1 MEIVHRNPHATRHQP
16 GLVGKSR
23 GRGVAPPTLR
33 GPGDTR
39 DELADTDAPRLS
51 RYKPRA
57 AGGFMVDTSISF
69 MRSLCMGVIEEQVIL
84 PFPKVQEDQ
93 RETLRGVIDAIN
105 QLLGGREH
113 DFRKWDREGE
123 LPKEF
128 IEELKQF
135 GLFGLVI
142 PEEYGGMGF
151 KSTAYSRTLQ
161 EIAKHDASVAVTIGA
176 HSSIGMRGL
185 LLYGTE
191 EQRQKYYPKLAT
203 GEMIAAFCL
212 TEPGA
217 GSDAA
222 AIKTRAIKQ
231 GDQWLLNGNKLWI
244 TNGGI
249 ADFFTVFAKT
259 GEDQGRP
266 HITTFIVTRDM
277 PGVSVGPHE
286 DKMGIRASS
295 TTTVHFDNVSVPD
308 ANVLGPVDKGFKVA
322 MHILNSGRTGL
333 GGGSIGGMKRLIE
346 LGTKYANER
355 KTFGKPIRD
364 YGLVKLKVGQMV
376 IDCYVT
382 EALVDIVA
390 MLTDQGYEDYA
401 VEAAISK
408 VYASEALWRS
418 ADEALQIAG
427 GNGYMCEYPY
437 ERVLRDARINK
448 IFEGTNEILRLF
460 IALTAMNEV
469 GSQLKELNTT
479 VRGIFDDPIK
489 GFGVLSDYALK
500 HASLMTG
507 IPRAKSK
514 FGTVDAAL
522 REPASV
528 FETSTRHLAAAVDRI
543 LRKHG
548 RNIIGKQLAS
558 RRLANI
564 MIDLFALACTL
575 SRVNSSLI
583 DKGAEGAAREVDIL
597 KIFAS
602 QVERRVRH
610 SFGLIDIND
619 DELLKGLADHAF
631 DQEKFSWDNI

>member
-1 MEIVHRNPHATRHQP
+1 
-16 GLVGKSR
+16 
-23 GRGVAPPTLR
+23 
-33 GPGDTR
+33 
-39 DELADTDAPRLS
+39 
-51 RYKPRA
+51 
-57 AGGFMVDTSISF
+57 MVDTSISF
-69 MRSLCMGVIEEQVIL
+69 MRSLCLGIIEEQVIL

-93 RETLRGVIDAIN
+93 KETLKGVIDAIN
-105 QLLGGREH
+105 QLLGGH
-113 DFRKWDREGE
+113 ADDFRNWDRKGE

-142 PEEYGGMGF
+142 PEQFGGLGF

-222 AIKTRAIKQ
+222 AIKTRAVKE
-231 GDQWLLNGNKLWI
+231 GDHWVLNGNKLWI

-259 GEDQGRP
+259 GDDEGHP
-266 HITTFIVTRDM
+266 HITAFIVTRDM
-277 PGVSVGPHE
+277 PGVSVGSHE

-295 TTTVHFDNVSVPD
+295 TTTVIFDNVVVPE
-308 ANVLGPVDKGFKVA
+308 ANLLGPVNKGFKVA

-346 LGTKYANER
+346 MSTKYANER
-355 KTFGKPIRD
+355 HTFGKPIRD
-364 YGLVKLKVGQMV
+364 YGLIKLKVGQMV

-382 EALVDIVA
+382 ESLVDIVA
-390 MLTDQGYEDYA
+390 MLTDQGYEEYA

-437 ERVLRDARINK
+437 ERMLRDSRINR

-460 IALTAMNEV
+460 IALTAMNDV
-469 GSQLKELNTT
+469 GSQLKELSTT
-479 VRGIFDDPIK
+479 VKGIFDDPIK

-507 IPRAKSK
+507 IPRAKSR
-514 FGTVDAAL
+514 FSSIDPLL
-522 REPASV
+522 REPANV

-564 MIDLFALACTL
+564 MIDLFALGCTL
-575 SRVNSSLI
+575 SRVSSSLA
-583 DKGAEGAAREVDIL
+583 DKGAEGAAREIDLL
-597 KIFAS
+597 KVFAN
-602 QVERRVRH
+602 QAERRVRH

-619 DELLKGLADHAF
+619 DELIKGLADHAF
-631 DQEKFSWDNI
+631 EQEKFSWDNI